1 MAKKIETDI
10 QTVDIDVLENSSV
23 DKMQD
28 EDENNSESK
37 ITDNLAD
44 FILRQ
49 TIVNPDNE
57 ISKAEFDTLDK
68 SKYKTKSVTELEENK
83 EQFDVGLDILKYSAV
98 DMMLDE
104 NDNQPETKITYNLDD
119 IVDNVA

>member
-10 QTVDIDVLENSSV
+10 QTVDIDVFENSSV

-68 SKYKTKSVTELEENK
+68 SKYKTKSVTELEDNK
-83 EQFDVGLDILKYSAV
+83 EQFDVGIDILKYSAV

-104 NDNQPETKITYNLDD
+104 NDNQPETKITHNLDD

>member
-10 QTVDIDVLENSSV
+10 QTVDIDVFENSSV

-44 FILRQ
+44 FI
-49 TIVNPDNE
+49 
-57 ISKAEFDTLDK
+57 
-68 SKYKTKSVTELEENK
+68 
-83 EQFDVGLDILKYSAV
+83 
-98 DMMLDE
+98 
-104 NDNQPETKITYNLDD
+104 
-119 IVDNVA
+119 

>member
-1 MAKKIETDI
+1 
-10 QTVDIDVLENSSV
+10 
-23 DKMQD
+23 MQD

-83 EQFDVGLDILKYSAV
+83 EQFDVGIDILKYSTV

-104 NDNQPETKITYNLDD
+104 KENQPEIKIAYNLDD

>member
-1 MAKKIETDI
+1 
-10 QTVDIDVLENSSV
+10 
-23 DKMQD
+23 MQD

-49 TIVNPDNE
+49 TIVNADNE

-68 SKYKTKSVTELEENK
+68 SKYKTKSVTELEDNK
-83 EQFDVGLDILKYSAV
+83 EQFDVGIDILKYSAV

>member
-10 QTVDIDVLENSSV
+10 QTVDIDVFENSSV

-68 SKYKTKSVTELEENK
+68 SKYKTKFVTELEENK
-83 EQFDVGLDILKYSAV
+83 EQFDVGIDILKYSAV